1 MQISAVAPYG
11 PEAGR
16 RSGFSND
23 YRATANMSES
33 AWTFFKGEWHQGNPP
48 IMGPMTHGFWLA
60 STVFDGARAFEGV
73 APDLDL
79 HCERLNNSAMSM
91 GLKPLHAAG
100 ELLEI
105 AADGVARFERNAELY
120 IRPMYWAEGGFVA
133 ADPETTN
140 FCLCVHE
147 APIPAPTGFSLT
159 LSPFRRPTLETAPTD
174 AKAACLYPNS
184 GRALRE
190 AQARGFDNAAML
202 DALGNVAELA
212 TANIWM
218 VKGGVA
224 HTPSPNGTFLNGIT
238 RQRVAKLLRDA
249 GIDVVERPM
258 IWRDFLEAD
267 EVFSSGNYGK
277 VMPVTRIEDRVLQPG
292 PVGTRA
298 RELYWEWSHAE

>member
-1 MQISAVAPYG
+1 
-11 PEAGR
+11 
-16 RSGFSND
+16 
-23 YRATANMSES
+23 MSDS

-79 HCERLNNSAMSM
+79 HCERLNNSALSM

-105 AADGVARFERNAELY
+105 SADGIAKFPKNAELY
-120 IRPMYWAEGGFVA
+120 IRPMYWAEGGFVS

-212 TANIWM
+212 TAKHLDGQGRCRSYTLAEWYFSQRD
-218 VKGGVA
+218 
-224 HTPSPNGTFLNGIT
+224 HTSACCKTAAWRRHRCRGTGNDL
-238 RQRVAKLLRDA
+238 A
-249 GIDVVERPM
+249 GLP
-258 IWRDFLEAD
+258 
-267 EVFSSGNYGK
+267 
-277 VMPVTRIEDRVLQPG
+277 
-292 PVGTRA
+292 
-298 RELYWEWSHAE
+298 